1 MVLIMIFD
9 KCKNSLQR
17 GAVGLA
23 RAIYEYQ
30 KLGYV
35 VCVPVVDGQD
45 YDLVVEIHGKFY
57 SVQVRTTSQKA
68 RNDKRV
74 YTASLRSIKTNCSGT
89 VIKNRGV
96 YDLLFVLCDDG
107 TCYSIPTPNLPQS
120 MVTLNEK
127 MEVFKL
133 P

>member
-1 MVLIMIFD
+1 MIFD

-30 KLGYV
+30 KMGYIV
-35 VCVPVVDGQD
+35 SVPVVDGQD
-45 YDLVVEIHGKFY
+45 YDLVVDINGKFF

-68 RNDKRV
+68 RYDKKV

-89 VIKNRGV
+89 VCKNRGV

-107 TCYSIPTPNLPQS
+107 SCYSIPTQNLPQTI
-120 MVTLNEK
+120 VTLNEQ
-127 MEVFKL
+127 MAVFKL
-133 P
+133 A